1 MADFVE
7 LGAEATNHLTE
18 KHFDKV
24 YDKFS
29 KRKSKSNGDQD
40 NNQGDGTRSAVTN
53 ASGRRR
59 HRNQLPSPERDPQYE
74 DTRDPYQQ
82 NIVRDLSPER
92 SETSERVL
100 RAYEA
105 ERDDPRRKPETVFV
119 STSSRKDGR
128 RNMSGYT
135 GYPSGG
141 ASGYDQRP
149 RSQPPRSR
157 YDYDGDSDYDDREG
171 RRYTR
176 SGRGYRDDDDYE
188 REVIETERYKGPARG
203 YDARRLSSQGPRDDS
218 YGPGAGAVTQY
229 RRSGNDATTDVSR
242 RTRDRGRDDRYYDD
256 RDRSYSRS
264 RSRSRSRSGEREEG
278 IKGKIDE
285 YFDTSAQGLGV
296 GIAGA
301 VVGGLAGRQFG
312 KEHKRRDI
320 ILGAIVGGLGA
331 NAAENKFRDWKEE
344 REERKDRYEQ
354 RYDGRAR
361 SSMR

>member
-18 KHFDKV
+18 KHFDTV
-24 YDKFS
+24 YDKVAERVS
-29 KRKSKSNGDQD
+29 SRNSEQYDAQR
-40 NNQGDGTRSAVTN
+40 DGTKSAVT
-53 ASGRRR
+53 SGSRRR
-59 HRNQLPSPERDPQYE
+59 HRNQLPSPERDPDYI
-74 DTRDPYQQ
+74 DTRDPRQQ

-105 ERDDPRRKPETVFV
+105 ERDDPRRKPESVL
-119 STSSRKDGR
+119 SPSRTGKDGR
-128 RNMSGYT
+128 KNMSGYT
-135 GYPSGG
+135 GYPSAG
-141 ASGYDQRP
+141 ASAYDQRP

-157 YDYDGDSDYDDREG
+157 YDDDGDSDYDEREG
-171 RRYTR
+171 RRY
-176 SGRGYRDDDDYE
+176 SKGGRGYRDDDDYD
-188 REVIETERYKGPARG
+188 REIIETERYKGPARG
-203 YDARRLSSQGPRDDS
+203 YDTRRPSSQGTRDDP

-229 RRSGNDATTDVSR
+229 RRSGGDATTEVSR
-242 RTRDRGRDDRYYDD
+242 RSRRDDRYYDDRD

-264 RSRSRSRSGEREEG
+264 RSRSRSVSGERGEG
-278 IKGKIDE
+278 FKGKLDE

-296 GIAGA
+296 GLAGA

-331 NAAENKFRDWKEE
+331 NVAENKYRDWKEDK
-344 REERKDRYEQ
+344 EERRDRYEQ